1 MSEKM
6 ILSDIECQYLRIEQP
21 DPFVVSFPGENAIH
35 FFKDGRIEAKMDNAN
50 EAAKVFVDCVGEY
63 FHGAIAEAV
72 AAERERCAKLVKAEI
87 TAFVGDR
94 RQFIK
99 KAEAREILKS
109 LRQDI
114 RAAAP

>member
-1 MSEKM
+1 MSEMKPCGWAARSQSGAF
-6 ILSDIECQYLRIEQP
+6 LTLAAERHQVECHPQLYRSDEIIPLY
-21 DPFVVSFPGENAIH
+21 
-35 FFKDGRIEAKMDNAN
+35 DGNTVAT
-50 EAAKVFVDCVGEY
+50 
-63 FHGAIAEAV
+63 AIAEAV

-87 TAFVGDR
+87 KAFVGDR

-114 RAAAP
+114 RSAAK